1 MELEQRI
8 QLYMEQNQ
16 MVSPGETILA
26 GISGGA
32 DSTCLLT
39 VLYALAEQMGFRVAA
54 VHMNHGIRAEA
65 AADADY
71 VRQLCERLQI
81 PFYLIQENIPALA
94 AALGM
99 TEEEA
104 GRKARYEAFE
114 KKADEI
120 GAARIAIAHNR
131 NDLAETMLLNLF
143 RGSGLHGAGGI
154 RPVRGRIIR
163 PLLDTGRQ
171 EIEAY
176 LEEKK
181 ISYVTDLT
189 NLEDGHTRNR
199 IRHHIL
205 SYAQEEINAQ
215 AVLHL
220 SQAAQELAQ
229 TDDYIRSQALS
240 ALKCCR
246 TGAED
251 TQDMI
256 CLDLNSLGRYPEL
269 IIRNVFL
276 LCLEQLIPHRK
287 DISASHI
294 ALLMKLAE
302 GRDGSAEVNLPCEI
316 TAERRYRQLRIGKNH
331 PEKAEGPVSV
341 SVLPGEKSRIMVPGL
356 GNVDVSVFPYKRD
369 QIIPE
374 NAYTKWFD
382 YDKIQATLVFR
393 PRKTGDFLVIDD
405 RNNRQSMKKYMINEK
420 IPAAERDI
428 IYVLAD
434 GSHIL
439 WIPGYRISSFY
450 KVSENTENILA
461 VNY

>member
-8 QLYMEQNQ
+8 RLYMEQNQ
-16 MVSPGETILA
+16 MVSFGETLLA
-26 GISGGA
+26 GVSGGA
-32 DSTCLLT
+32 DSTCLLV
-39 VLYALAEQMGFRVAA
+39 VLHALADQMGFKVAA
-54 VHMNHGIRAEA
+54 VHMNHGIRPEA
-65 AADADY
+65 AEDAEY
-71 VRQLCERLQI
+71 VRQLCDSLNV
-81 PFYLIQENIPALA
+81 PFYLVQTDVPALA
-94 AALGM
+94 AELGL

-163 PLLDTGRQ
+163 PLLDTERQ
-171 EIEAY
+171 EIETY
-176 LEEKK
+176 LKEKK
-181 ISYVTDLT
+181 TAHVTDLT

-220 SQAAQELAQ
+220 SQAAQEIAQ
-229 TDDYIRSQALS
+229 ADAYIRDQAFS
-240 ALKCCR
+240 ALKCCKLE
-246 TGAED
+246 TGAVPD
-251 TQDMI
+251 TI
-256 CLDLNSLGRYPEL
+256 CLDLNSLDRYPEL

-294 ALLMKLAE
+294 LLLLKLAE
-302 GRDGSAEVNLPCEI
+302 GADGSAQASLPCGI
-316 TAERRYRQLRIGKNH
+316 TAERRYRQLRIGRSQ
-331 PEKAEGPVSV
+331 PEEKKKAVCVSI
-341 SVLPGEKSRIMVPGL
+341 LPGEKSKVTVPGL
-356 GNVDVSVFPYKRD
+356 GNVEVSVFPYQRD
-369 QIIPE
+369 QIIPG

-450 KVSENTENILA
+450 KVSESTENILA